1 MPDAQRSTILLQ
13 GSAGKSAYEIAKE
26 HGFSGT
32 EQQWL
37 DSLTGPSGVPTFF
50 NNRGDWVMGET
61 YNPNDYVF
69 AASTAGS
76 GTSAFIVRRQLSF
89 ISVVEPK
96 DDLTNW
102 MEALAAPELGVGLV
116 PNTRT
121 ITTQYS
127 LTGGGDLSANR
138 TFNLVGDVASPGN
151 NKVYGTDGSGV
162 RGWYSAGVG
171 SGDVVGPASSVDS
184 EIALFSGTTGKLIKR
199 ATGSGLA
206 TLTSGVLGTTANNTA
221 NWDSAFSERRQW
233 DGGATNLVASTG
245 RTSLGLAALASAGLL
260 ASKTVYVDTA
270 GNDGTGTRGRADL
283 PFLTIGGALGAAG
296 LTSGDII
303 FLRPGTFAAAA
314 ATQVVLPAGVHLI
327 GSGMDVTTLTGTMG
341 SSTALVVPGTGS
353 VVSDLTI
360 DNSSSPTASGG
371 GFGCISANTAF
382 TSAYLLRCRVK
393 GGIDCLY
400 FDKAGVTG
408 LVVIDCILFS
418 YFDVIAHGTNSYGT
432 IECYGTTITIDGTSN
447 PSARG
452 IVCSLAGDT
461 VRFYNG
467 SIKVAN
473 STGANE
479 CVVVSGG
486 TTEVHNTR
494 LDMTASG
501 TTNWDLIRTGGTLA
515 INNCVRADGAALS
528 TSGTITEYSRYL
540 VRDNNL
546 SDIITPATA
555 RTNLGLAIGSN
566 VQAWDADLDAI
577 AALSGTNTLY
587 YRSLANT
594 WSAVSFTAPMTF
606 ISGALNFPDFVASG
620 GSHARGAVPDPG
632 ASAGTTKFLRED
644 ATWQVPAGGGNVS
657 NSGTPTSGQIAQWTS
672 ATAIQ
677 GVTPTSPILSSA
689 GSISLDVSVDHAFT
703 TNQSIARQVAGTN
716 TVDTV
721 LTLKKNSAS
730 TPADGIGGSL
740 LFQVATSTTPST
752 DAVRL
757 DAVWGT
763 AAHASRTAYLDFQ
776 MVNNAAA
783 IASAARLF
791 AIGAL
796 SVGSTTNPNAA
807 GVINANTGFR
817 VANAATTGNVL
828 RGNGTNFVSAQL
840 AYSDLSGTPT
850 IPAGANPTASVGLSA
865 VNGSA
870 ATFLRSDGAPA
881 LSQAIAPAWTG
892 QHTFSE
898 ARSIASGASAVL
910 DDVNVSAQTTTVTGT
925 TQITTA
931 KGFNKV
937 SIYRPTYTDGSA
949 VTIDQGASLYIE
961 NSPLASGSVTLTN
974 AYALWVDN
982 GTTRLDGTVII
993 GTLTGLLKAA
1003 SGTVSAATAGTD
1015 YLDTTAISD
1024 TAWASSWNGV
1034 TTIAPSKNAVY
1045 DWGHTFDTND
1055 DGKVDV
1061 VGINS
1066 AILKSGAAGVLA
1078 AAVAKT
1084 DYWDTTV
1091 FVASGGSHAIG
1102 LVPDPGA
1109 SAGTTKFLREDA
1121 TWAVPA
1127 GGGGGSPGGS
1137 DTQVQFNDAGAFGG
1151 DADLTWDKTN
1161 NILTGAGPFRSGN
1174 GSLSAPGL
1182 SFKNSTNTGL
1192 YYVAL
1197 SGDALDF
1204 TVGGNWMMMLHSSR
1218 QVLMG
1223 ATEIVGWTGTIGDP
1237 SSGSQIGLARNAS
1250 GILEVN
1256 TGTAG
1261 AWGAV
1266 KCGVNNSDT
1275 NVTADG
1281 LIIGHQTS
1289 GAAAAGL
1296 GTAILFNI
1304 DSSGQA
1310 DDAAGRIAVAWSNAT
1325 TISAASYMDFQI
1337 TSSGGNPVS
1346 AMRLHGSTGLSVG
1359 HTTDPSAG
1367 YVSANTGFK
1376 VGSTD
1381 IKDTTQTFTNKRIT
1395 PRVTSITSN
1404 ATWSPSADNDD
1415 TYKITAQ
1422 AVAATTISNPSGTP
1436 VDQQKLIIAV
1446 KDDGTAR
1453 ALTWSGTKW
1462 AATDTALPT
1471 TTVAGKWMMIG
1482 FIYNS
1487 TADLW
1492 FCVSK
1497 STQA

>member
-1 MPDAQRSTILLQ
+1 
-13 GSAGKSAYEIAKE
+13 
-26 HGFSGT
+26 
-32 EQQWL
+32 
-37 DSLTGPSGVPTFF
+37 
-50 NNRGDWVMGET
+50 
-61 YNPNDYVF
+61 
-69 AASTAGS
+69 
-76 GTSAFIVRRQLSF
+76 
-89 ISVVEPK
+89 
-96 DDLTNW
+96 
-102 MEALAAPELGVGLV
+102 
-116 PNTRT
+116 
-121 ITTQYS
+121 
-127 LTGGGDLSANR
+127 
-138 TFNLVGDVASPGN
+138 
-151 NKVYGTDGSGV
+151 
-162 RGWYSAGVG
+162 
-171 SGDVVGPASSVDS
+171 
-184 EIALFSGTTGKLIKR
+184 
-199 ATGSGLA
+199 
-206 TLTSGVLGTTANNTA
+206 
-221 NWDSAFSERRQW
+221 
-233 DGGATNLVASTG
+233 
-245 RTSLGLAALASAGLL
+245 
-260 ASKTVYVDTA
+260 
-270 GNDGTGTRGRADL
+270 
-283 PFLTIGGALGAAG
+283 
-296 LTSGDII
+296 
-303 FLRPGTFAAAA
+303 
-314 ATQVVLPAGVHLI
+314 
-327 GSGMDVTTLTGTMG
+327 
-341 SSTALVVPGTGS
+341 

-360 DNSSSPTASGG
+360 DNSSSPTTSGG
-371 GFGCISANTAF
+371 GFGCVAANTAF

-408 LVVIDCILFS
+408 LTVIDCILFS
-418 YFDVIAHGTNSYGT
+418 YFDVIAHGANSYGT

-587 YRSLANT
+587 YRSVANT

-644 ATWQVPAGGGNVS
+644 ATWATPAGGGNVS
-657 NSGTPTSGQIAQWTS
+657 NVGTPVANQIAQWTS
-672 ATAIQ
+672 ATTIQ
-677 GVTPTSPILSSA
+677 GVTPTSPIIATAGALQLS
-689 GSISLDVSVDHAFT
+689 VNVDF
-703 TNQSIARQVAGTN
+703 G
-716 TVDTV
+716 
-721 LTLKKNSAS
+721 
-730 TPADGIGGSL
+730 
-740 LFQVATSTTPST
+740 FQVAQTITNTTVGTNSISDILTLTTNSSGTPANGFGNGIHFQLEDSTTNAQ
-752 DAVRL
+752 DAASLQV
-757 DAVWGT
+757 VWGNAT
-763 AAHASRTAYLDFQ
+763 HANRTSYLDILL
-776 MVNNAAA
+776 VNNAAA
-783 IASAARLF
+783 LASAARFF
-791 AIGAL
+791 ASGSL
-796 SVGSTTNPNAA
+796 SVGSTTDPAA
-807 GVINANTGFR
+807 GGIINANTGFR

-850 IPAGANPTASVGLSA
+850 IPTGANPTASVGLSA

-898 ARSIASGASAVL
+898 ARSIASGAAAVL
-910 DDVNVSAQTTTVTGT
+910 DDVNISAQTTTITGT

-931 KGFNKV
+931 KGFNKL

-949 VTIDQGASLYIE
+949 VTVDQGATLYIE
-961 NSPLASGSVTLTN
+961 NSPLAAGSVTLTN
-974 AYALWVDN
+974 PYALWVDAGTVRFDGGLDV
-982 GTTRLDGTVII
+982 GTTGQPSAGVVNVSSGYQLSGAEFPIASNGIVKRT
-993 GTLTGLLKAA
+993 AA
-1003 SGTVSAATAGTD
+1003 NTYAAAVSGTD
-1015 YLDTTAISD
+1015 YAPATPG
-1024 TAWASSWNGV
+1024 SS
-1034 TTIAPSKNAVY
+1034 
-1045 DWGHTFDTND
+1045 
-1055 DGKVDV
+1055 
-1061 VGINS
+1061 
-1066 AILKSGAAGVLA
+1066 ILKGNGSGGFSN
-1078 AAVAKT
+1078 AVAKT

-1091 FVASGGSHAIG
+1091 FVQSGASHAIG

-1127 GGGGGSPGGS
+1127 GGGGGSPGGANTNVQINDS
-1137 DTQVQFNDAGAFGG
+1137 GAFYGDAGFTYTKATKEVNIGGDTHIDVTGSSTGTPRVLGLSNLASGPAGRFQFGDQFNSIQAGFGSRQTWQGYWGLEIYGSRQTTGSTQAFTSGG
-1151 DADLTWDKTN
+1151 ASDPSLIVGGTTAGNTILRIIGASSQTGSYIDFAPNGGSADLG
-1161 NILTGAGPFRSGN
+1161 IS
-1174 GSLSAPGL
+1174 
-1182 SFKNSTNTGL
+1182 
-1192 YYVAL
+1192 
-1197 SGDALDF
+1197 
-1204 TVGGNWMMMLHSSR
+1204 
-1218 QVLMG
+1218 
-1223 ATEIVGWTGTIGDP
+1223 
-1237 SSGSQIGLARNAS
+1237 RNAAN
-1250 GILEVN
+1250 ILEVN
-1256 TGTAG
+1256 NATAG
-1261 AWGAV
+1261 SWAAL

-1275 NVTADG
+1275 NITADA
-1281 LIIGHQTS
+1281 ITIGHQTS
-1289 GAAAAGL
+1289 GTEAAGL
-1296 GTAILFNI
+1296 GTAILFTI
-1304 DSSGQA
+1304 DSSGQV

-1325 TISAASYMDFQI
+1325 TISASSYMDFQI
-1337 TSSGGNPVS
+1337 TSSGGSPAS

-1359 HTTDPSAG
+1359 HITDPSAG